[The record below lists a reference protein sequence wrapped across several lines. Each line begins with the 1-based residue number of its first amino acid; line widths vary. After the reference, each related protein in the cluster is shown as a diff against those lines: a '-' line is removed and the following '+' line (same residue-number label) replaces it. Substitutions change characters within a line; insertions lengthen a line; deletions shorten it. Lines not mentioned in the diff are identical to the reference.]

1 MQWMEGRGQFCS
13 WYFGM
18 IALYMLACLVL
29 CELNIPQVMIN
40 MRLGGAS
47 NRSLAN
53 IIRKSREDYR
63 ALHHNGI
70 GGLWALACK
79 NFSKLPQFF
88 KR

>member
-1 MQWMEGRGQFCS
+1 
-13 WYFGM
+13 M

-47 NRSLAN
+47 NRSLKN
-53 IIRKSREDYR
+53 ILKKMREDYR
-63 ALHHNGI
+63 ALHNNGV
-70 GGLWALACK
+70 GGLWTLVWK
-79 NFSKLPQFF
+79 NLSKLPQFF